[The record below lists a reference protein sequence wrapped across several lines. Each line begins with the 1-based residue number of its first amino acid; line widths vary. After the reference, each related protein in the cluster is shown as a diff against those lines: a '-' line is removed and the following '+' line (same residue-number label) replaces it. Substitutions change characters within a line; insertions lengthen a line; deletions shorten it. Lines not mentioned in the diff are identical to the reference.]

1 MVAAGQTGI
10 AKSLSG
16 GVMSKYLKIGLVTGL
31 LITVLALA
39 TGCSTLFPT
48 ATDSTTGESTSSSI
62 WPMLIFLVVI
72 FAMFYFVMIRPQRKR
87 QKEQQAMMSSL
98 QKGDKVMTIGGI
110 YGTIDNLNEDSIVLK
125 VEGGTTIRV
134 ARTAVN
140 KLKEPTENIK

>member
-1 MVAAGQTGI
+1 MNKLIKTGLVAGLLLAIIALAAGCTT
-10 AKSLSG
+10 LSP
-16 GVMSKYLKIGLVTGL
+16 T
-31 LITVLALA
+31 
-39 TGCSTLFPT
+39 ST
-48 ATDSTTGESTSSSI
+48 DGSTTSTSSSI

-87 QKEQQAMMSSL
+87 QNEQQAMMSSL

-110 YGTIDNLNEDSIVLK
+110 YGTIESMGEDSLVLK

-140 KLKEPTENIK
+140 ILKEPTANIK